1 MDKEEKSYVCK
12 KHYNHNSETS
22 LSPCRGKPCNICKKR
37 KPDGYT
43 NPDHVSNPFGYL
55 YLIPNICI
63 PCAIQHKICMWCEFK
78 CSNV

>member
-63 PCAIQHKICMWCEFK
+63 PCAIEHKICMWCDFK
-78 CSNV
+78 CSKV

>member
-63 PCAIQHKICMWCEFK
+63 PCAIEHKICMWCEVK
-78 CSNV
+78 CSKV

>member
-1 MDKEEKSYVCK
+1 MDKMPDTNEKIYVCK
-12 KHYNHNSETS
+12 NHDNLNNETR
-22 LSPCRGKPCNICKKR
+22 LSPWRGKPCNICKKR

-63 PCAIQHKICMWCEFK
+63 PCAIEQKKCMWC
-78 CSNV
+78 